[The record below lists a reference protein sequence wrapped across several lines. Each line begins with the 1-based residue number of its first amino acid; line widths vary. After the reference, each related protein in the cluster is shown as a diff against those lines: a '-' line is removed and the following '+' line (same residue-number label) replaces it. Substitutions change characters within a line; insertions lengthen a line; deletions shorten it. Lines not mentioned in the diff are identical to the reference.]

1 MQAATIDIIDIIKM
15 IKIII
20 SSMDSFQ
27 YVILTK
33 IENNSDGSQAKAA
46 TSKKNAL
53 VGDMGNTLRYPC
65 RCRYL
70 PYRGTSALA

>member
-1 MQAATIDIIDIIKM
+1 MQAATIDIIDIIK
-15 IKIII
+15 INI
-20 SSMDSFQ
+20 SSIGSYQ

-33 IENNSDGSQAKAA
+33 IENNSDGSQAKAG

-53 VGDMGNTLRYPC
+53 VADMGNTLRYPC